1 MVEDHL
7 GRSELTMPL
16 GRFPQVAS
24 ERHFFDL
31 VKETLQSMSKPG
43 HDAWAEFLKFLN
55 LYSNDVL
62 NRKDMLAMLEDVFGK
77 HKVRTH
83 TPHQALKQNS
93 PGGPS
98 VGRPVS

>member
-1 MVEDHL
+1 
-7 GRSELTMPL
+7 
-16 GRFPQVAS
+16 VAS

-62 NRKDMLAMLEDVFGK
+62 NRKDMLNMLEDVFGK
-77 HKVRTH
+77 HKVRSH
-83 TPHQALKQNS
+83 TPHQPSISWRVFFVCLWGCSACLTLQLKADTC
-93 PGGPS
+93 
-98 VGRPVS
+98 